1 MQPLELRN
9 ATEADYLGSYQREQ
23 ALSLLYKREYHLSAA
38 SEHDTVTTGNLAN
51 DEMRERYEH
60 WHVMRTVLK
69 PHVWELF

>member
-9 ATEADYLGSYQREQ
+9 AAEADYLGSYQREQ
-23 ALSLLYKREYHLSAA
+23 ALSQLHKREYDLSGAIKHD
-38 SEHDTVTTGNLAN
+38 SESTDNLAN
-51 DEMRERYEH
+51 DEMRERFQH